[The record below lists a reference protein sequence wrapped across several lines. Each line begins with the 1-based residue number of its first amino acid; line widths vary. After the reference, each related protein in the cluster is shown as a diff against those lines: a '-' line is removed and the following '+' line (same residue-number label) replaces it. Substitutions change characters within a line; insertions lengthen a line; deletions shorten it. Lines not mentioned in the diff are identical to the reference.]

1 MRRFF
6 NIVVYFFALTS
17 IYAKDIRVSTI
28 AELYQS
34 VNKLKPGDRLLLQ
47 DGIYNNIQLVV
58 LVSGLHENP
67 VHVTAENPGK
77 VHFTGDAK
85 VELRGENIVLRGI
98 YFKEGA
104 RNINVWKS
112 HGPGLVA
119 IYGSYNRVTEC
130 MFNNFDE
137 ANSAYIT
144 TSLTQDGKVPV
155 HCRIDHCGF
164 VNKLTFDQVINL
176 NNTFKKDTI
185 NGGPAMYHR
194 IDHCFF
200 SNPKKEGNAGGGIR
214 IGYYRNDIGRC
225 IIDSNVFVRQDS
237 EPEIITGKSQE
248 NIYYANTFL
257 NCRGT
262 LNFRHGD
269 NQVAINNF
277 FISTDSLFEYGGMF
291 IWGSGHLIANNY
303 FNLKKTI
310 KSRGNAAIYLN
321 PGAPASEHAMA
332 FDVKIIKNIFDTING
347 HAIHFAPMLA
357 NRLLFFPNLSETE
370 MLPRNIFLEN
380 NCFKEVGNG
389 AFPVFNNNNPSENR
403 NIKWLNNACSGKVT
417 VLRSI
422 AGLKVAKA
430 HTHLLPLLNCI
441 DTIICAACKKSV
453 EQTYKDFGGINFNF
467 SAHLAGGIQGKPLQ
481 MTDILPA
488 WMITETGT
496 YYKNGKLTSLLQ
508 QGLKRIN
515 DRN

>member
-1 MRRFF
+1 M
-6 NIVVYFFALTS
+6 ADCA
-17 IYAKDIRVSTI
+17 YAEVIRVGTVD
-28 AELYQS
+28 EVYQS
-34 VNKLKPGDRLLLQ
+34 IDKLLPGDRLLFKN
-47 DGIYNNIQLVV
+47 GRYHNIQLIAIN
-58 LVSGLHENP
+58 SGGQNQP
-67 VHVTAENPGK
+67 IIIAAENPGK
-77 VHFTGDAK
+77 VFFTGDVK
-85 VELRGENIVLRGI
+85 VQLRGEHIILKGI
-98 YFKEGA
+98 YFKDGA
-104 RNINVWKS
+104 RDVTKWKS

-119 IYGSYNRVTEC
+119 IYGSHNRVTEC

-144 TSLTQDGKVPV
+144 TSLTADGKVPK

-176 NNTFKKDTI
+176 NNTFRKDTL

-257 NCRGT
+257 NCWGT

-269 NQVAINNF
+269 KQAAVNNF
-277 FISTDSLFEYGGMF
+277 FISTDTLFEYGGMF
-291 IWGSGHLIANNY
+291 IWGSEHLVANNY

-332 FDVKIIKNIFDTING
+332 FNVKILNNIFDSVNG
-347 HAIHFAPMLA
+347 HAIHFSPMLA
-357 NRLLFFPNLSETE
+357 NRLQFFPHLKATE
-370 MLPRNIFLEN
+370 MLPHDIFLEN
-380 NCFKEVGNG
+380 NCFNSD
-389 AFPVFNNNNPSENR
+389 NNTMFTIFKDGHPSENR
-403 NIKWLNNACSGKVT
+403 NIKWLNNTYSGYVRELNMINGLKGSKSHNHLLFSTTCTNTLSCVAHKKVT
-417 VLRSI
+417 TQS
-422 AGLKVAKA
+422 
-430 HTHLLPLLNCI
+430 
-441 DTIICAACKKSV
+441 
-453 EQTYKDFGGINFNF
+453 YKDFEGVDFKF
-467 SAHLAGGIQGKPLQ
+467 SSYLTGGIQGKPLQ
-481 MTDILPA
+481 MADVLPS
-488 WMITETGT
+488 WMIEEGGT
-496 YYKNGKLTSLLQ
+496 YYRTGKLTNSLQ
-508 QGLKRIN
+508 QRLRRIN
-515 DRN
+515 DGNK